1 MTIPIGQAGIIA
13 ARDKGLIRRA
23 ILRPEGQKPARHV
36 VRISRG
42 IINPLGNHVSTL
54 REDQEVVIHPR
65 LPHLVGAKLRITQR
79 LDMHRA
85 AILRQRCIIG
95 RRHGVVGSI
104 DRVLHGVAR
113 RRMENEVGLAGRFVV
128 IISIVQNIERL
139 RAGDLQIGRSKPTAE
154 VHGEVIERQTAL
166 EILEHT
172 ARVHI
177 QVLPAGA
184 LWTQLDHAGI
194 ISGESCWHGVG
205 MHIRVVRCPMII
217 PIQAKNG
224 RCSSRRRRGNG
235 VVGDVSRRLT
245 VEIGSEVRLSK
256 VVRRVSVFI

>member
-1 MTIPIGQAGIIA
+1 
-13 ARDKGLIRRA
+13 
-23 ILRPEGQKPARHV
+23 
-36 VRISRG
+36 
-42 IINPLGNHVSTL
+42 
-54 REDQEVVIHPR
+54 
-65 LPHLVGAKLRITQR
+65 
-79 LDMHRA
+79 MHRA

-104 DRVLHGVAR
+104 DRVLHGVSR

-139 RAGDLQIGRSKPTAE
+139 RAGNLQIGRAKATAE
-154 VHGEVIERQTAL
+154 VHSEVIERQAAL
-166 EILEHT
+166 EVLEDT

-177 QVLPAGA
+177 QVLSARA
-184 LWTQLDHAGI
+184 LRSQLNHAEI

-217 PIQAKNG
+217 PVQAKNG
-224 RCSSRRRRGNG
+224 RCSSRRRRGDG
-235 VVGDVSRRLT
+235 VVGDVGLRLT

>member
-1 MTIPIGQAGIIA
+1 
-13 ARDKGLIRRA
+13 
-23 ILRPEGQKPARHV
+23 
-36 VRISRG
+36 
-42 IINPLGNHVSTL
+42 
-54 REDQEVVIHPR
+54 
-65 LPHLVGAKLRITQR
+65 
-79 LDMHRA
+79 
-85 AILRQRCIIG
+85 
-95 RRHGVVGSI
+95 
-104 DRVLHGVAR
+104 
-113 RRMENEVGLAGRFVV
+113 MENEVGLAGRFVV
-128 IISIVQNIERL
+128 IIAIVQNIERL
-139 RAGDLQIGRSKPTAE
+139 RSRDLQIGCAKATAE
-154 VHGEVIERQTAL
+154 VHSEVIERQTAL

-184 LWTQLDHAGI
+184 LWTQLNHAGI

-224 RCSSRRRRGNG
+224 RRSSRRRRGDG